1 MLVTDDKL
9 FHFIVWLWYWLRLC
23 TLDSYHNHNNN
34 NQKTPGVW
42 YPERAGLYSS
52 FNSPLK
58 MHYIG
63 DGVGVCR
70 RRSTDF
76 ICAPFWTQNKGETEE
91 AATAA
96 VGSDKTDTKMCCH
109 RRYFRRLQLH
119 PSESSHFGVCFFV
132 DFISCLRRTVAHETH
147 TPAHCALL
155 YTHRRRH
162 TFMVSFLRRLCF
174 YALNSR

>member
-34 NQKTPGVW
+34 NPKTPGVW

-76 ICAPFWTQNKGETEE
+76 ICAPFWTQNKGEKEE

-119 PSESSHFGVCFFV
+119 PSESSHFGVCFFRWFYFLSASHRCTR
-132 DFISCLRRTVAHETH
+132 DAHSRALCAVIH
-147 TPAHCALL
+147 TSSSS
-155 YTHRRRH
+155 YI
-162 TFMVSFLRRLCF
+162 MVSFLRRLCF